1 MGDVMNKDNLINKLG
16 VENFKRI
23 IKAGLILVFVLLLG
37 FFFAQSYAKYE
48 SSIKLSSNVDKAVYL
63 LKDEKLAFNIDPSA
77 IVPSNDPYI
86 YRFTVS
92 NYNGT
97 TEGDMNIK
105 YYVQLKTTT
114 NLPITVKLY
123 RNQEYSSSATNIAQ
137 GYELVQDEDGAWYK
151 LYTQSPYYEF
161 QYNVRTQD
169 TYVLVVDY
177 PEVYKSYLE
186 YTGVPENIEV
196 AIYSEQKS

>member
-1 MGDVMNKDNLINKLG
+1 MADARAAIDANAG
-16 VENFKRI
+16 VKGVYATGI
-23 IKAGLILVFVLLLG
+23 I
-37 FFFAQSYAKYE
+37 AK
-48 SSIKLSSNVDKAVYL
+48 VDDFTDGAITYW
-63 LKDEKLAFNIDPSA
+63 ISA
-77 IVPSNDPYI
+77 D
-86 YRFTVS
+86 
-92 NYNGT
+92 GT

>member
-1 MGDVMNKDNLINKLG
+1 MRFGQVA
-16 VENFKRI
+16 NFKTNSKIPIDKFSLAINSRLKKSIVIKSAEEVDERFHSRYLCKQKTYRYI
-23 IKAGLILVFVLLLG
+23 INNSEHG
-37 FFFAQSYAKYE
+37 
-48 SSIKLSSNVDKAVYL
+48 
-63 LKDEKLAFNIDPSA
+63 SA
-77 IVPSNDPYI
+77 I
-86 YRFTVS
+86 
-92 NYNGT
+92 
-97 TEGDMNIK
+97 
-105 YYVQLKTTT
+105 
-114 NLPITVKLY
+114 Y

-137 GYELVQDEDGAWYK
+137 GYELVRDEDGAWYK

-161 QYNVRTQD
+161 QYNVRTLD